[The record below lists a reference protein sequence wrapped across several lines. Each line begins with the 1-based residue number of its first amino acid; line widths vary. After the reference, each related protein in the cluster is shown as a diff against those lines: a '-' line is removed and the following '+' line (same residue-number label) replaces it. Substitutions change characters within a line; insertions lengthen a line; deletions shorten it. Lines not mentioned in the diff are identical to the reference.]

1 MVRNFT
7 TMNTL
12 PKLKICYGWKQRGV
26 VLFFTLIALVV
37 MSLAAVAL
45 IRSVDTSTMIAGNL
59 AFRQSGGSSTD
70 TGIEAAI
77 AWLSATQATMQ
88 AANKDVYQ
96 DAAHVFNNDHGNTGV
111 ALVNLVVYST
121 ATPPPIGFSCC
132 ANNGYLSSFDP
143 AVSLT
148 NPNPASG
155 TGIKWDNNDS
165 FLVVTDTSN
174 NTIDSSGNT
183 IRFVI
188 QRMCRTA
195 NTLPASTPASESPA
209 VGTIPA
215 KTGCL
220 YSNNAITN
228 NQMNVLN
235 ATQVCQGAGCAK
247 GGQTVLMRITV
258 KVTGPKNTVSYAQT
272 IVF

>member
-1 MVRNFT
+1 M
-7 TMNTL
+7 
-12 PKLKICYGWKQRGV
+12 KQRGV

-96 DAAHVFNNDHGNTGV
+96 DADHVFNNDHGNTGI
-111 ALVNLVVYST
+111 AIVNPVVYSP
-121 ATPPPIGFSCC
+121 ATPPPVGFSCC
-132 ANNGYLSSFDP
+132 ANKGYYSSLDP
-143 AVSLT
+143 TVNLT
-148 NPNPASG
+148 SG
-155 TGIKWDNNDS
+155 TGINWDNNDS

-183 IRFVI
+183 IRYVI

-195 NTLPASTPASESPA
+195 NTLPFTTEQPLATPHL
-209 VGTIPA
+209 
-215 KTGCL
+215 TGCL

-258 KVTGPKNTVSYAQT
+258 RATGPKNSVSYAQT
-272 IVF
+272 IVY